1 MINYKKLI
9 QAVDL
14 IREVLLELDENE
26 IHEIKNEL
34 PEGIPLVDIVEP
46 EEVKEVEE
54 VPSLFPESSVEN
66 KPEEVKLEV
75 DATFPEDPRPSVDP
89 VAPDNV
95 EDVKPDLSKMTFKE
109 LREFYQKNQRKKVK

>member
-26 IHEIKNEL
+26 LEAEPLPEL
-34 PEGIPLVDIVEP
+34 PPLEEP
-46 EEVKEVEE
+46 EEIVESE
-54 VPSLFPESSVEN
+54 PLLFETSEEK
-66 KPEEVKLEV
+66 KPEEVKVEV
-75 DATFPEDPRPSVDP
+75 DPTFHEDPRPSVDS
-89 VAPDNV
+89 VASDNA
-95 EDVKPDLSKMTFKE
+95 EDVKPDLSKMSFKE

>member
-46 EEVKEVEE
+46 EEV
-54 VPSLFPESSVEN
+54 PSLFPESSVEN
-66 KPEEVKLEV
+66 KPEEV
-75 DATFPEDPRPSVDP
+75 AQSVDP
-89 VAPDNV
+89 TFCEVVGESPSGASETLANSEVLNKD
-95 EDVKPDLSKMTFKE
+95 KAKMSFNE
-109 LREFYQKNQRKKVK
+109 LREFYRNNRRKK